1 MKRWIDD
8 VYESLNELG
17 GTSHLSKIY
26 EIVRAKREKRKAPLG
41 NYKSWVRNALQ
52 QNSRGKGED
61 LFEPFRIGSGI
72 WLLRK

>member
-1 MKRWIDD
+1 MTRWIDD

-17 GTSHLSKIY
+17 GNSHLSKIY
-26 EIVRAKREKRKAPLG
+26 EIVRVKRENRKAHLG
-41 NYKSWVRNALQ
+41 EYKSWVRNTLQ

-72 WLLRK
+72 WLLKK